1 MTTQE
6 QEHLGPYRGSYRADV
21 YKDDIPSEEATLEE
35 GETED
40 EVMDDET
47 ISVST
52 EVKTEEH
59 DYKKRYDDLKKHYD
73 SKLHEWKM
81 ERETLLTQP
90 QQQEEYED
98 DADIASFKENYPD
111 VYNVVESLASK
122 NATKEVQE
130 LKQEIE
136 RLSKKEEQLQAKSAY
151 QELLALHP
159 DFSDIKKSDQFKEWL
174 GKQPPS
180 IADGITKNN
189 SDVQYASRVLDL
201 YKADIASTKKPRGR
215 PSKKQLAAAAEA
227 VVNPDK
233 TSSEEATE
241 ILSSLGKDVPKGT
254 KGKIDAMKSLI
265 SDTFGVDASRYDNL
279 KALNRA
285 AVGFA
290 IAKGD
295 DIAAALEKGAR
306 DAAAIEQSRLSR
318 EDSMSKIAL
327 EQVFAEKL
335 AGMRNAAA
343 MAGKASD
350 YTPERLRQR
359 AIEAILRSPDQFDV
373 YNPETNAVDPAK
385 VQEQANI
392 LVQSMLQNDG
402 GVDITTPTATGGAPV
417 EVTTQEQ
424 YDALPSGTVFIQN
437 GQKRKKP

>member
-35 GETED
+35 SETED
-40 EVMDDET
+40 EAINDET

-81 ERETLLTQP
+81 ERETLLSQP
-90 QQQEEYED
+90 QEEEVYEE

-111 VYNVVESLASK
+111 VYNVVETLASK

-159 DFSDIKKSDQFKEWL
+159 DFSDIKKSDQFKDWL

-180 IADGITKNN
+180 IADGIINNN

-201 YKADIASTKKPRGR
+201 YKADTASTKKPRGR

-227 VVNPDK
+227 V
-233 TSSEEATE
+233 T
-241 ILSSLGKDVPKGT
+241 
-254 KGKIDAMKSLI
+254 
-265 SDTFGVDASRYDNL
+265 R
-279 KALNRA
+279 
-285 AVGFA
+285 
-290 IAKGD
+290 
-295 DIAAALEKGAR
+295 
-306 DAAAIEQSRLSR
+306 
-318 EDSMSKIAL
+318 
-327 EQVFAEKL
+327 
-335 AGMRNAAA
+335 
-343 MAGKASD
+343 
-350 YTPERLRQR
+350 
-359 AIEAILRSPDQFDV
+359 
-373 YNPETNAVDPAK
+373 
-385 VQEQANI
+385 
-392 LVQSMLQNDG
+392 
-402 GVDITTPTATGGAPV
+402 TTPVNVSTNSDANKKV
-417 EVTTQEQ
+417 WTTSEIRKLKPHEFAKLEAEL
-424 YDALPSGTVFIQN
+424 DLANAEGRIVN
-437 GQKRKKP
+437 G

>member
-35 GETED
+35 SETED
-40 EVMDDET
+40 EAINDET

-81 ERETLLTQP
+81 ERETLIAQP
-90 QQQEEYED
+90 QEEEVYEE

-111 VYNVVESLASK
+111 VYNVVETLASK

-159 DFSDIKKSDQFKEWL
+159 DFSDIKKSDQFKDWL

-180 IADGITKNN
+180 IADGIINNN

-201 YKADIASTKKPRGR
+201 YKADTASTKKPRGR

-227 VVNPDK
+227 VTRTTPVNVSTNSDANKKVWTTSEIRKLKPHEFDK
-233 TSSEEATE
+233 LEAE
-241 ILSSLGKDVPKGT
+241 LD
-254 KGKIDAMKSLI
+254 
-265 SDTFGVDASRYDNL
+265 
-279 KALNRA
+279 
-285 AVGFA
+285 
-290 IAKGD
+290 
-295 DIAAALEKGAR
+295 
-306 DAAAIEQSRLSR
+306 
-318 EDSMSKIAL
+318 
-327 EQVFAEKL
+327 
-335 AGMRNAAA
+335 
-343 MAGKASD
+343 
-350 YTPERLRQR
+350 
-359 AIEAILRSPDQFDV
+359 
-373 YNPETNAVDPAK
+373 
-385 VQEQANI
+385 QANAEGRI
-392 LVQSMLQNDG
+392 V
-402 GVDITTPTATGGAPV
+402 
-417 EVTTQEQ
+417 
-424 YDALPSGTVFIQN
+424 N
-437 GQKRKKP
+437 G

>member
-35 GETED
+35 SETED
-40 EVMDDET
+40 EAINDET

-81 ERETLLTQP
+81 ERETLIAQP
-90 QQQEEYED
+90 QEEEVYEE

-111 VYNVVESLASK
+111 VYNVVETLASK

-159 DFSDIKKSDQFKEWL
+159 DFSDIKKSDQFKDWL

-180 IADGITKNN
+180 IADGIVNNN

-201 YKADIASTKKPRGR
+201 YKADTASTKKPRGR

-227 VVNPDK
+227 VTRTTPVNVSTNSDANKKVWTTSEIRKLKPHEFDK
-233 TSSEEATE
+233 LEAE
-241 ILSSLGKDVPKGT
+241 LD
-254 KGKIDAMKSLI
+254 
-265 SDTFGVDASRYDNL
+265 
-279 KALNRA
+279 
-285 AVGFA
+285 
-290 IAKGD
+290 
-295 DIAAALEKGAR
+295 
-306 DAAAIEQSRLSR
+306 
-318 EDSMSKIAL
+318 
-327 EQVFAEKL
+327 
-335 AGMRNAAA
+335 
-343 MAGKASD
+343 
-350 YTPERLRQR
+350 
-359 AIEAILRSPDQFDV
+359 
-373 YNPETNAVDPAK
+373 
-385 VQEQANI
+385 QANAEGRI
-392 LVQSMLQNDG
+392 V
-402 GVDITTPTATGGAPV
+402 
-417 EVTTQEQ
+417 
-424 YDALPSGTVFIQN
+424 N
-437 GQKRKKP
+437 G

>member
-6 QEHLGPYRGSYRADV
+6 QETLGPYRGSYRADV
-21 YKDDIPSEEATLEE
+21 YKDDIPNEEATLEE
-35 GETED
+35 SETED
-40 EVMDDET
+40 EVVDDET

-52 EVKTEEH
+52 EIKTEEH

-81 ERETLLTQP
+81 EREALLTQP
-90 QQQEEYED
+90 QQEEEYED

-201 YKADIASTKKPRGR
+201 YKADTASTKKPRGR

-227 VVNPDK
+227 VTRTTPVNVSTNSDANKKVWTTSEIRKLKPHEFDK
-233 TSSEEATE
+233 LEAE
-241 ILSSLGKDVPKGT
+241 LD
-254 KGKIDAMKSLI
+254 
-265 SDTFGVDASRYDNL
+265 
-279 KALNRA
+279 
-285 AVGFA
+285 
-290 IAKGD
+290 
-295 DIAAALEKGAR
+295 
-306 DAAAIEQSRLSR
+306 
-318 EDSMSKIAL
+318 
-327 EQVFAEKL
+327 
-335 AGMRNAAA
+335 
-343 MAGKASD
+343 
-350 YTPERLRQR
+350 
-359 AIEAILRSPDQFDV
+359 
-373 YNPETNAVDPAK
+373 
-385 VQEQANI
+385 QANAEGRI
-392 LVQSMLQNDG
+392 V
-402 GVDITTPTATGGAPV
+402 
-417 EVTTQEQ
+417 
-424 YDALPSGTVFIQN
+424 N
-437 GQKRKKP
+437 G